1 MVKPPS
7 SSAPYLDE
15 KNYGRIY
22 LNRYIWRSCDIIFL
36 TIIMK
41 GVILAGGLATRLRP
55 LTLVTN
61 KHLLPVYNKP
71 MIYYPLEAMKRAGVK
86 EVLITSSPGH
96 AGDFANLLDSGEAFD
111 LKLYYAVQK
120 NPKGGISDAIL
131 LAEEFVGNEK
141 LLVLLGD
148 NIFGHDLSNAV
159 ERFEQQ
165 EKGGKIFGIQMPT
178 ESKQYGVI
186 EVDSLGKVL
195 SIEEKP
201 ENPKSDIAQTGI
213 YMYDNRVFDFIHK
226 LSPSQR
232 GELEVTDLNNFY
244 VDEGTM
250 ECEMIDWW
258 IDAGTSY
265 DELLRA
271 NQMVAE
277 KVRQGEFA

>member
-1 MVKPPS
+1 
-7 SSAPYLDE
+7 
-15 KNYGRIY
+15 
-22 LNRYIWRSCDIIFL
+22 
-36 TIIMK
+36 MK
-41 GVILAGGLATRLRP
+41 GIILAGGLATRLRP

-71 MIYYPLEAMKRAGVK
+71 MIYYPIEAMKRAGVT
-86 EVLITSSPGH
+86 EVLVSSSPDH
-96 AGDFANLLDSGEAFD
+96 SGDFANLLRAGEDFG
-111 LKLYYAVQK
+111 LKLYYAVQA

-131 LAEEFVGNEK
+131 LAEEFVKDEK

-148 NIFGHDLSNAV
+148 NIFGHDLSHAV
-159 ERFEQQ
+159 NDFEQK
-165 EKGGKIFGIQMPT
+165 EKGAKIFGIKMPT
-178 ESKQYGVI
+178 ESRQYGVI
-186 EVDSLGKVL
+186 EVDDQGKVL

-201 ENPKSDIAQTGI
+201 EHPKSDIAQTGI

-226 LSPSQR
+226 LSPSER

-244 VDEGTM
+244 VKEGTM
-250 ECEMIDWW
+250 ECDMIDWW

-277 KVRQGEFA
+277 KVKQGELA